1 MPYLL
6 QATTLILL
14 TVVTMAL
21 LFAMWRQK
29 HWRQLYEL
37 NPLPLFR
44 LNPALQLERCNLAF
58 AHLLGYRSSRECL
71 VLYNAYPHDV
81 GLNTAL
87 LDALTGLTPDNP
99 ETTKDVTLISRFGDA
114 VVRRVTLLRSLPR
127 GRLDLC
133 LLLQTGNT
141 TEPEEFEHLLQQ
153 PFLPAFLLD
162 KNLCIEAF
170 NTQAETHFV
179 ATLGESL
186 ETLFATKDRQRVTA
200 LMKRRLTGKS
210 TAELSFAGLLKH
222 QETRHCEWYFVR
234 VTHGADRMLVLCNVA
249 PRPSLLAP
257 ALDRVI
263 QGPWGLWTL
272 DLVQQTLRL
281 SDNWHQMLGSE
292 GGAASEA
299 LGWWRE
305 IVAPQDQQRVF
316 DAMVGYL
323 RSPALGFC
331 LRHQMAGPN
340 GVLHWVSSQAIHID
354 RTESGEVLRVI
365 GIHRLSD
372 TRESGV
378 RDDSPRYGEPLDCD
392 TRDFQHDVL
401 NQMAVVEGHLGLL
414 RHNRTIPDAL
424 YQTVRGMGEATVHL
438 RELLQFTLS
447 QAHDPR
453 AGREAN
459 TYKPSTDQASLMRD
473 PGPPDRRPESGLKW
487 LLKWVEHYQL
497 HEARPWHLVHDP
509 VPAPL
514 YGALYEPHNPLHVNG
529 DSAAPAPLLPAECCV
544 CGLAITPGPW
554 CQIEWR
560 QPGRLIAQQGLTCL
574 FDARTI
580 GAWHATE
587 SGAMENGDDIRLL
600 PALAEMIHE
609 QGGHLQ
615 LEVTSQQS
623 RLSVYLPLLSAAPSV
638 TPSVTTMADT
648 RAIGGRVVSKFG
660 GRASQRHPAERIMV
674 VDDQSAVSSYLN
686 ILLTEAGYQV
696 SVFNNPRQA
705 LNILRRSLSS
715 TDLIIT
721 DQQMPD
727 LTGDAIIR
735 AMGQLRPNLP
745 IILCSGY
752 SDDAW
757 SASGRAIEVIG
768 KPVNPDA
775 LFASLN
781 RLLLATGS

>member
-1 MPYLL
+1 MPYLP

-14 TVVTMAL
+14 PVVTMAL
-21 LFAMWRQK
+21 LFAVWRQN
-29 HWRQLYEL
+29 HWQQLYEL

-44 LNPALQLERCNLAF
+44 LNTALQLEHCNSAF
-58 AHLLGYRSSRECL
+58 AQLLGYRNSRECL

-87 LDALTGLTPDNP
+87 LDALTGLMPDNP
-99 ETTKDVTLISRFGDA
+99 ETATDVTLISRFGDA

-127 GRLDLC
+127 GRFDLC
-133 LLLQTGNT
+133 LLVQTGNT

-153 PFLPAFLLD
+153 PLLPAFLLD
-162 KNLCIEAF
+162 KNLNIEAL
-170 NTQAETHFV
+170 NTQAENHFA

-186 ETLFATKDRQRVTA
+186 ETLFAAKDRQRVTA
-200 LMKRRLTGKS
+200 LVKRRLTGKS
-210 TAELSFAGLLKH
+210 AAELSFAGLLKH
-222 QETRHCEWYFVR
+222 QETRDCEWYFVR
-234 VTHGADRMLVLCNVA
+234 VSHGADRMLVLCNVA

-263 QGPWGLWTL
+263 QGPWGFWTL

-281 SDNWHQMLGSE
+281 SDNWRQMLGGE
-292 GGAASEA
+292 GSAASEA

-316 DAMVGYL
+316 DAMVDYL
-323 RSPALGFC
+323 RTPALGFC

-340 GVLHWVSSQAIHID
+340 GVLYWVSSQAIHID

-365 GIHRLSD
+365 GMHRLSD

-378 RDDSPRYGEPLDCD
+378 RDDSPRYGEAVNPGSWD

-414 RHNRTIPDAL
+414 RHSRTIPDGL

-453 AGREAN
+453 ARREAN
-459 TYKPSTDQASLMRD
+459 TYKASTDQASLIRD
-473 PGPPDRRPESGLKW
+473 PGAPDRGPESGLKW
-487 LLKWVEHYQL
+487 LLKWVEQYQL

-509 VPAPL
+509 VPEP
-514 YGALYEPHNPLHVNG
+514 LYEPHDPLQVSS
-529 DSAAPAPLLPAECCV
+529 DPAAPAPLLPAECCV
-544 CGLAITPGPW
+544 CGLTITPGPW

-560 QPGRLIAQQGLTCL
+560 QPGRMMAQQGLAYL

-580 GAWHATE
+580 GAWRSTE
-587 SGAMENGDDIRLL
+587 SGAKDIGDDIRLL
-600 PALAEMIHE
+600 PTLAEMIHE

-623 RLSVYLPLLSAAPSV
+623 RLSVYLPLLSAA
-638 TPSVTTMADT
+638 TSVTTIADT
-648 RAIGGRVVSKFG
+648 RAIDGRVVSKSG
-660 GRASQRHPAERIMV
+660 GRASPRHGAERIMV
-674 VDDQSAVSSYLN
+674 VDDQPAVSSYLK
-686 ILLTEAGYQV
+686 ILLSEAGYQV

-705 LNILRRSLSS
+705 LNILRRSPSS

-727 LTGDAIIR
+727 LTGDAIIQ

-781 RLLLATGS
+781 RLLLTTGS

>member
-14 TVVTMAL
+14 PVVTMAL
-21 LFAMWRQK
+21 LFAVWHQK
-29 HWRQLYEL
+29 HWQQLYEL

-44 LNPALQLERCNLAF
+44 LNPALQLEHCNLAF
-58 AHLLGYRSSRECL
+58 AHLLGYRNSRECL

-87 LDALTGLTPDNP
+87 LDALTGLKQDSP
-99 ETTKDVTLISRFGDA
+99 ETTKDVTLISRFGDP

-127 GRLDLC
+127 GRFDLC
-133 LLLQTGNT
+133 LLVQTGNM
-141 TEPEEFEHLLQQ
+141 TEPEDFEHLLQQ
-153 PFLPAFLLD
+153 PLLPAFLLD

-186 ETLFATKDRQRVTA
+186 ETLFAAKDRQRVTA
-200 LMKRRLTGKS
+200 LVKRRLTGKS
-210 TAELSFAGLLKH
+210 RAELSFAGLLKH
-222 QETRHCEWYFVR
+222 QETRDCKWYFVR

-249 PRPSLLAP
+249 PRPSLLVP

-281 SDNWHQMLGSE
+281 SDNWRQMLGSE

-316 DAMVGYL
+316 DAMVAYL
-323 RSPALGFC
+323 RTPALGFC

-340 GVLHWVSSQAIHID
+340 GVLHRVSSQAIQID

-365 GIHRLSD
+365 GMHRLSD

-378 RDDSPRYGEPLDCD
+378 RDDSPRYGEPLDPGPWD
-392 TRDFQHDVL
+392 TRDFRHDVL

-438 RELLQFTLS
+438 RELLQCTLN

-453 AGREAN
+453 AGRGAN
-459 TYKPSTDQASLMRD
+459 TNNPSTDQASLMRD
-473 PGPPDRRPESGLKW
+473 PGAPDRQPESGLKW
-487 LLKWVEHYQL
+487 LLRWVEQYHL
-497 HEARPWHLVHDP
+497 HEARPWLLVHDP

-514 YGALYEPHNPLHVNG
+514 YGTLHEPHDPLHVTG

-560 QPGRLIAQQGLTCL
+560 QPGRLIAQQGLTYL

-580 GAWHATE
+580 GAWHSTE
-587 SGAMENGDDIRLL
+587 SGAKENGDDIRLL
-600 PALAEMIHE
+600 PALAEKIHE

-623 RLSVYLPLLSAAPSV
+623 RLSVYLPLLSAAPPNS
-638 TPSVTTMADT
+638 TMAD
-648 RAIGGRVVSKFG
+648 AQANGGRVVSKSDG
-660 GRASQRHPAERIMV
+660 GASPRHGAERIMV
-674 VDDQSAVSSYLN
+674 VDDQPAVSSYLN
-686 ILLTEAGYQV
+686 ILLTDAGYHV

-705 LNILRRSLSS
+705 LNILRRSPSS

-727 LTGDAIIR
+727 LTGDAIIQ

-768 KPVNPDA
+768 KPVDPDA

-781 RLLLATGS
+781 RLLLTTDS